1 MPSSAERST
10 FRHDVHG
17 LRGVAVSLV
26 VLDHVH
32 FLATGGYVGV
42 DVFFVISGFLITGHV
57 LAELEQRGRIDLV
70 AFWGRR
76 MRRILP
82 AALGVALVTFVASV
96 LLMPPLLGSGLVR
109 MVIAV
114 AAYVPNLQLAAD
126 GTDYLAETSPS
137 PFQHYW
143 SLGVEE
149 QFYVL
154 WPVLLL
160 VGWLVLRSVRR
171 VGWVVLGV
179 VVVSFVLCV
188 AVAGVSQPWA
198 FFSLPTRAWE
208 LAVGGLV
215 AVLLRRG
222 VAVPRSGGALM
233 AWVGLAGILVAGF
246 AYDASTPYPGVAT
259 LLPVL
264 GAAALVLGGAGGSSW
279 GPVALFRRR
288 PLQFLG
294 TISYSLY
301 LWHWPLLVIPQAAV
315 GLRDPLPA
323 WVAVLEVAAALGLA
337 VLTHRFV
344 EEPFRRARW
353 TVLRGRRRSMALG
366 ALASVTVVGVALAA
380 LPVLEARPTSTT
392 RVASAVTP
400 SSSPVFTGYVPENLA
415 PSLRDAASTASTMH
429 VNGCHVA
436 DRDDTTIHACV
447 MGDPDGALTVAL
459 VGDSHAAHW
468 FPALER
474 WAEHRGGVRLLGYSK
489 AGCPVT
495 DVLIR
500 NAGVPFAACETWREA
515 ALERLRAERP
525 DVVLVSNSSRLPF
538 AEPGP
543 RVAAWSNGMERLF
556 DDLPPSSRVAVI
568 ANTPQFEESVP
579 RCLSANLDDTAACAA
594 ARDVAVDTD
603 WIAAERAVTERRGH
617 GYVDLTDWFCDA
629 ERCGAVQG
637 DVLEFRDHS
646 HLTTAWARELW
657 WEFGGAVDSAR

>member
-1 MPSSAERST
+1 MPSSAQRST

-26 VLDHVH
+26 VLDHAH
-32 FLATGGYVGV
+32 FLASGGYVGV

-82 AALGVALVTFVASV
+82 AALVVALVTFIAAV
-96 LLMPPLLGSGLVR
+96 LLMPPLLGPGLVR

-126 GTDYLAETSPS
+126 GTDYLAETAPS

-149 QFYVL
+149 QFYVV
-154 WPVLLL
+154 WPVVLL
-160 VGWLVLRSVRR
+160 VGWLVFRSVRR
-171 VGWVVLGV
+171 VGWVVLGL

-188 AVAGVSQPWA
+188 VVAGVSQPWA

-215 AVLLRRG
+215 AVLVRRG
-222 VAVPRSGGALM
+222 VSVPGIGGALL
-233 AWVGLAGILVAGF
+233 AWVGLAGILVAAF
-246 AYDASTPYPGVAT
+246 AYDASTTYPGVAT

-264 GAAALVLGGAGGSSW
+264 GAAALVLGGAGGSR
-279 GPVALFRRR
+279 GPVALLRWR

-294 TISYSLY
+294 TVSYSLY

-315 GLRDPLPA
+315 GLRDALPA
-323 WVAVLEVAAALGLA
+323 WVTVLEVVAALGLA

-353 TVLRGRRRSMALG
+353 TVLRGRRRVVLMG
-366 ALASVTVVGVALAA
+366 ALASVTVAVVTLAA
-380 LPVLEARPTSTT
+380 TPGLEARPTSTT
-392 RVASAVTP
+392 QVASAVVP
-400 SSSPVFTGYVPENLA
+400 SQSPDFTGYVPENLR
-415 PSLRDAASTASTMH
+415 PSLRDAAGTASTMH
-429 VNGCHVA
+429 ANGCHVA
-436 DRDDTTIHACV
+436 DRDDTAIRDCV

-489 AGCPVT
+489 AGCPVA
-495 DVLIR
+495 DVTVR
-500 NAGVPFAACETWREA
+500 SAGVPFTACDTWRA
-515 ALERLRAERP
+515 AVLGRLRVERP

-538 AEPGP
+538 AEPGARTP
-543 RVAAWSNGMERLF
+543 AWSSGMERLF
-556 DDLPPSSRVAVI
+556 DALPSGSRVAVV

-579 RCLSANLDDTAACAA
+579 RCLSANLDDAAACGAD
-594 ARDVAVDTD
+594 RDTAVDSD

-629 ERCGAVQG
+629 ERCGVVQG

-657 WEFGGAVDSAR
+657 REFGGAVDRAR

>member
-1 MPSSAERST
+1 MPSSAQRST

-26 VLDHVH
+26 VLDHAH
-32 FLATGGYVGV
+32 FLASGGYVGV

-57 LAELEQRGRIDLV
+57 LAELEQRGGVDLV

-82 AALGVALVTFVASV
+82 AALVVAFVTFIAAG
-96 LLMPPLLGSGLVR
+96 LLMPPLLGPGLVR

-126 GTDYLAETSPS
+126 GTDYLAETAPS

-149 QFYVL
+149 QFYVV

-160 VGWLVLRSVRR
+160 VGWLLFRSVRR
-171 VGWVVLGV
+171 VGWVVLGL

-215 AVLLRRG
+215 AVLLQRG
-222 VAVPRSGGALM
+222 VVVPGARGAVL
-233 AWVGLAGILVAGF
+233 AWSGLAAVLIAGF
-246 AYDASTPYPGVAT
+246 AYDASTSYPGVAT
-259 LLPVL
+259 LLPAL
-264 GAAALVLGGAGGSSW
+264 GAAALILGGARSSSW
-279 GPVALFRRR
+279 GPVALLRRR
-288 PLQFLG
+288 SLQFLG
-294 TISYSLY
+294 TVSYSLY

-315 GLRDPLPA
+315 GLRDTLPA
-323 WVAVLEVAAALGLA
+323 WVIVLEVAAALGLA

-353 TVLRGRRRSMALG
+353 TVLRGRRRSVALG

-415 PSLRDAASTASTMH
+415 PSLRDASGAESTMH
-429 VNGCHVA
+429 AKGCHVA
-436 DRDDTTIHACV
+436 DRDDTTIRDCV

-474 WAEHRGGVRLLGYSK
+474 WGEHRGGVRLLGYSK
-489 AGCPVT
+489 AGCPVA
-495 DVLIR
+495 DVTVR

-538 AEPGP
+538 AAPDSRIP
-543 RVAAWSNGMERLF
+543 AWSNGLERLF
-556 DDLPPSSRVAVI
+556 DDLPATSRVAVI

-594 ARDVAVDTD
+594 DRDAAVDAD

-629 ERCGAVQG
+629 ERCGGVQG

-646 HLTTAWARELW
+646 HLTTTWARALW
-657 WEFGGAVDSAR
+657 REIGRAVHSAR